1 MNFLVGGDGHRGSV
15 IQEVLAGH
23 HYHVFGLDA
32 TENLHILIVGWARP
46 WTSAAFVML
55 RRRATW

>member
-1 MNFLVGGDGHRGSV
+1 
-15 IQEVLAGH
+15 LAGH

-46 WTSAAFVML
+46 
-55 RRRATW
+55 

>member
-46 WTSAAFVML
+46 
-55 RRRATW
+55 